1 MFRLRKLYE
10 EIRVRERSGQEL
22 RSIPLARFVLAI
34 LGLIGLEIL
43 LVLWLYELPQRSPYF
58 QGGSGLL
65 APSILLTHPKGPL
78 CLLLFLVAVAI
89 ATVCRDLAHLT
100 GNRARRS
107 TTEGGSDA
115 TVIEPRVCPGR
126 GRRRD
131 DLSDADGLGR
141 IAVWLRHPPG

>member
-1 MFRLRKLYE
+1 VLRLRKLYE
-10 EIRVRERSGQEL
+10 EVQVRERSGQEL
-22 RSIPLARFVLAI
+22 RGILLARFVLAI

-43 LVLWLYELPQRSPYF
+43 LVLWLYELPHRSPYF

-100 GNRARRS
+100 GNRPEEAQQKVVEMQRS
-107 TTEGGSDA
+107 LGQGYVLAGLAAAMSFLTLTAWGG
-115 TVIEPRVCPGR
+115 
-126 GRRRD
+126 
-131 DLSDADGLGR
+131 
-141 IAVWLRHPPG
+141 

>member
-1 MFRLRKLYE
+1 MFLSRRLYE
-10 EIRVRERSGQEL
+10 KIRVRECSGQEL
-22 RSIPLARFVLAI
+22 RGIPLARLVLAI

-43 LVLWLYELPQRSPYF
+43 LVLWLYELPHRSPYF

-100 GNRARRS
+100 GDRPEEAQQKAVEMQRS
-107 TTEGGSDA
+107 LSQGYVLAGIAAVMTFLTLTAWGG
-115 TVIEPRVCPGR
+115 
-126 GRRRD
+126 
-131 DLSDADGLGR
+131 
-141 IAVWLRHPPG
+141 

>member
-1 MFRLRKLYE
+1 MFQLRKLYDE
-10 EIRVRERSGQEL
+10 ALVQERNGQEF
-22 RSIPLARFVLAI
+22 RGVPLARFVLAI

-43 LVLWLYELPQRSPYF
+43 LVLWMYELPPRSPYF

-100 GNRARRS
+100 GNRPDEAQQKVVEMQQS
-107 TTEGGSDA
+107 LSQGYVLAAVAAAMTFLTLTAWGG
-115 TVIEPRVCPGR
+115 
-126 GRRRD
+126 
-131 DLSDADGLGR
+131 
-141 IAVWLRHPPG
+141 

>member
-1 MFRLRKLYE
+1 MFWLRKLYE
-10 EIRVRERSGQEL
+10 QVHVGERAGQEL
-22 RSIPLARFVLAI
+22 RGIPLARLVLAI

-43 LVLWLYELPQRSPYF
+43 LVLWLYELPHRSPYF

-100 GNRARRS
+100 GDRPEEAQQRAVEMQRS
-107 TTEGGSDA
+107 LSEGYVLA
-115 TVIEPRVCPGR
+115 
-126 GRRRD
+126 
-131 DLSDADGLGR
+131 GLA
-141 IAVWLRHPPG
+141 AVMTFLTLTAWGG